1 VVGQVLPEEP
11 VMKGAYV
18 RSAVCSLLSLVLLAG
33 LLRCV
38 TTASTAP
45 AATTE
50 ATGPNDLAAAIAV
63 ALDSADPEHKA
74 VLVASPGLSAA
85 ARAAAASAG
94 RSILDPDAV
103 PQTAEATFPAGYL
116 RIDSA
121 TLSGDEARVRLWKG
135 PIPKAK
141 PGVVLMDC
149 GTGLSFQLKRGSGG
163 IWTISSRGIT
173 LC

>member
-1 VVGQVLPEEP
+1 
-11 VMKGAYV
+11 MKGAYV
-18 RSAVCSLLSLVLLAG
+18 RSAVCSLLSLVLLANA
-33 LLRCV
+33 LRCV
-38 TTASTAP
+38 TAASTAP

-50 ATGPNDLAAAIAV
+50 ATASNDLAVAIAV
-63 ALDSADPEHKA
+63 ALDAADPEQKA
-74 VLVASPGLSAA
+74 VLVAGPGLSAA
-85 ARAAAASAG
+85 ARAAAGSTG
-94 RSILDPDAV
+94 RSILDSDAV

-141 PGVVLMDC
+141 PGVLLMDC
-149 GTGLSFQLKRGSGG
+149 GTGLNFQLKRGSGG